1 MRNLPLWVRDTAIE
15 IANANALLRQG
26 RSEGSAIRIAI
37 AQAKRWVGAR
47 AARRDLW

>member
-15 IANANALLRQG
+15 IANTLLRQG

-37 AQAKRWVGAR
+37 AQAKRWAGTR